1 LRGLKSGEKWVWWSA
16 LEFLVMKLMPQ
27 VFVAQIILPGFEWAE
42 FIPTAIPEIEE
53 LLGEE
58 QTVII
63 NGNYLTEQG
72 LILGSIEEVS
82 ATNFRNGN
90 TLQLVL
96 ETFVDHFSA
105 FNQKTAENVKM
116 AAQKALQY
124 LNITEDD
131 NPSPIRRFRHLE
143 SRIQSLNPVIAY
155 KC

>member
-1 LRGLKSGEKWVWWSA
+1 MPSWVRDW
-16 LEFLVMKLMPQ
+16 
-27 VFVAQIILPGFEWAE
+27 GFEWAE

-105 FNQKTAENVKM
+105 FNQKTAENVEM

-124 LNITEDD
+124 LNISEDD